1 MKLRNVFAMITA
13 AAMTLSLAAC
23 SGSEHSFFHVLR
35 VKRLFFVRR
44 FRKQC
49 VE

>member
-23 SGSEHSFFHVLR
+23 SGQSSASLHIIR
-35 VKRLFFVRR
+35 VKRLLFVRR